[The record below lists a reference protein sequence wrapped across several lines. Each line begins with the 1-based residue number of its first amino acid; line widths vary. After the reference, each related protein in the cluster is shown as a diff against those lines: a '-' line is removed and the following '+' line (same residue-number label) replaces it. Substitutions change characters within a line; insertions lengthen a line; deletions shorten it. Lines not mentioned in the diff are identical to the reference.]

1 MGKVNPEVRKFY
13 GAYMKKRL
21 RPDTALEVGSGFVL
35 DLVNAFGEG
44 LPVGS
49 TPKENWVAFRPAR
62 FLLELNAVHSK
73 FKNAGG
79 RIPGYEAMSDI
90 EKSLCSDNSLLLGS
104 LLEYALHNSDPV
116 GADEE
121 QFQIPS
127 AVADDLQQLAK
138 EM

>member
-21 RPDTALEVGSGFVL
+21 RPDTALEVGTGFVL
-35 DLVNAFGEG
+35 DLVNSFGEV

-49 TPKENWVAFRPAR
+49 TAKENWVCFRPAR
-62 FLLELNAVHSK
+62 FLMELNAVHAK
-73 FKNAGG
+73 FQNAGG
-79 RIPGYEAMSDI
+79 RIPGYEALSDI

-116 GADEE
+116 GAEE
-121 QFQIPS
+121 SQYQIPS
-127 AVADDLQQLAK
+127 TVAEDLQQLAK